1 MTDVDDRDEM
11 AQVTWRARTAS
22 TVGVHIVSEIRS
34 IVVSTPKISQI
45 FAFFKIILSKLANSL
60 SFAEEGLAVNYTM
73 SNGRYGD
80 RYHF

>member
-22 TVGVHIVSEIRS
+22 TVGVHIVSEIRA

-45 FAFFKIILSKLANSL
+45 FAFFQNNPQQIGEFVVFRGGGACSKLYYVERSL
-60 SFAEEGLAVNYTM
+60 
-73 SNGRYGD
+73 R
-80 RYHF
+80 